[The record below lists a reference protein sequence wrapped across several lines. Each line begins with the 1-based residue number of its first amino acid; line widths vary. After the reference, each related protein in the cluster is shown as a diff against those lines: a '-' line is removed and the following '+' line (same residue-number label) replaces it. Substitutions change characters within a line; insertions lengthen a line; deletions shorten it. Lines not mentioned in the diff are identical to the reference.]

1 MLRERIDHGILE
13 DFVLGLARASAL
25 RVIVFDREGRRITG
39 SPPVS
44 AAACAV
50 PAGLEQLPTDL
61 RFEALPAEAPPAQVA
76 FVEVAAMVFIVAP
89 VLVGESLA
97 GYVAVGEFRPARHEA
112 PPAPQG
118 IDRHV
123 ADRWPRIWQAL
134 PVLERSPHFPPL
146 ATARWAA
153 RLLARWCQQHETLDA
168 AVRELAALS
177 DISQLI
183 AHERDFQTLLD
194 RIVEHT
200 AHAMK
205 VPYASLRLY
214 DPATDELRIA
224 AKYNLSDDYV
234 NKGRVLRSEN
244 PIDDEALRGHVVY
257 IADVRRDPRVRFPEQ
272 ARRQGIVSGLT
283 AGMIHQGQPIGVLR
297 VYTRHRRRFRSEDHH
312 LLRAIA
318 SQAAVAIS
326 NARLL
331 EQRLRSLELERQLE
345 LAAQVQARMVRT
357 DLPRHPAVELELIY
371 EPGCHLA
378 GDFCDVLP
386 IPDGGLLVAIG
397 DVSGHGVPAALL
409 MASMRGALRAA
420 TEIENQPAAL
430 LERLNRH
437 ACTETSASEF
447 ITMLLMRLDADGHGL
462 TYASAGHEPALL
474 IRDGASRRLDHG
486 QLVLGIDPQQ
496 RYQQQH
502 LRLRPGDLLIACTDG
517 VVEAMNFDGQLFGRD
532 RLERT
537 AREYAALPLPT
548 ALRAIHWDV
557 RRFAGLA
564 ERTDD
569 LTMIGLR
576 VRPIGTAARN
586 RHPAREQET
595 VPAG

>member
-1 MLRERIDHGILE
+1 MLRERIDPGVLE
-13 DFVLGLARASAL
+13 DFVLGLARASGL
-25 RVIVFDREGRRITG
+25 RVIVFDRQGQRLAA
-39 SPPVS
+39 SPPMS
-44 AAACAV
+44 AAALAV
-50 PAGLEQLPTDL
+50 RSVLERLPTPL
-61 RFEALPAEAPPAQVA
+61 RFEELPADAPPVQVG
-76 FVEVAAMVFIVAP
+76 FVPWCGMVYVVAP
-89 VLVGESLA
+89 VLAGSALA
-97 GYVAVGEFRPARHEA
+97 GYVALGEFRDARHA
-112 PPAPQG
+112 PPEVPAEL
-118 IDRHV
+118 DR
-123 ADRWPRIWQAL
+123 ASAARWPRIWASL
-134 PVLERSPHFPPL
+134 PVLERHADALPL
-146 ATARWAA
+146 STVRWAA

-183 AHERDFQTLLD
+183 AHERDFQKLLD
-194 RIVEHT
+194 HIVEHT
-200 AHAMK
+200 ARAMK
-205 VPYASLRLY
+205 VPYCSLRLY
-214 DPATDELRIA
+214 DPASDELVIA
-224 AKYNLSDDYV
+224 ARYNLSDDYV

-244 PIDDEALRGHVVY
+244 PIDDQALRGEVVY

-297 VYTRHRRRFRSEDHH
+297 VYTRHRRRFRTEDHH

-331 EQRLRSLELERQLE
+331 EQRLRSIELERQLE

-357 DLPRHPAVELELIY
+357 DLPKHPAVELELIY

-386 IPDGGLLVAIG
+386 LRDGGLLVAIG

-420 TEIENQPAAL
+420 IDVEDQPAAL

-437 ACTETSASEF
+437 ACVETSASEF
-447 ITMLLMRLDADGHGL
+447 VTMLLMRIDGDGRGL

-474 IRDGASRRLDHG
+474 VRDGQTHWLDDG
-486 QLVLGIDPQQ
+486 DLVLGLDAGHSYRAHRIELHPQDTVLA
-496 RYQQQH
+496 Y
-502 LRLRPGDLLIACTDG
+502 TDG
-517 VVEAMNFDGQLFGRD
+517 AVEAMNFEGQLFGRQ
-532 RLERT
+532 RLART
-537 AREYAALPLPT
+537 AREYAELPLPT

-564 ERTDD
+564 ERADD
-569 LTMIGLR
+569 LTMLAIR
-576 VRPIGTAARN
+576 VSGAADTLN
-586 RHPAREQET
+586 RTTRAPREQT
-595 VPAG
+595 VQA